1 MARNNE
7 FKPGFRLSAIDVVV
21 LMFGIAASF
30 YMHAIYPAISYIILC
45 VVGHF
50 FLFCNLV
57 RMSRVSELAWSFAFI
72 FLVGIHLSTGWLSSV
87 ALAIAVVVITSILV
101 VLEMKKP
108 SYHGV
113 GWRFFNPELI
123 VWFQKQHDK

>member
-1 MARNNE
+1 
-7 FKPGFRLSAIDVVV
+7 
-21 LMFGIAASF
+21 MFGIAASF